1 MDFNFLFPLFISP
14 PPSRSR
20 SIRLWAA
27 GGGRGGGRHTKRSEG
42 RKCQEKRGGKE
53 EPETTNQL
61 DQFIQIRRIILEN
74 GIEMILKEG
83 SQAKDNQ
90 R

>member
-1 MDFNFLFPLFISP
+1 M
-14 PPSRSR
+14 
-20 SIRLWAA
+20 
-27 GGGRGGGRHTKRSEG
+27 
-42 RKCQEKRGGKE
+42 